1 MTTTIERQQAAMEK
15 WGFEALVA
23 YSKENVAY
31 GAGYVVPSQALN
43 VRDRHFAVVVNR
55 DGEAAMLLTSNE
67 LQEAQARS
75 SITNFYPYDEFSEN
89 PMETL
94 ARMLR
99 DLGVAEGSVGLEM
112 DAFPTDCWEEL
123 KPLVP
128 GAHWGHARDAFQ
140 YARKIKTGAELDQL
154 RAVARIADRAQAAA
168 HPHVRVGMTEQEV
181 YRLIADAAL
190 AEGAETV
197 GAQVAAGERS
207 SYSNPT
213 PSDVK
218 LEKGDVVKVD
228 VFVSQ
233 GGYLSD
239 TGRAFVVGEA
249 SAEQEAT
256 WNAQQETLAA
266 IHAAV
271 RPGTSTRELW
281 DVFVETFGRH
291 DMKPAMRFL
300 GHGLGLSFHEQPFI
314 AAHTDTPLE
323 PGMVMAVEPVYRNG
337 DIGYHLEDNLVV
349 TEQGAENM
357 TNTFGSELIV
367 LG

>member
-1 MTTTIERQQAAMEK
+1 
-15 WGFEALVA
+15 
-23 YSKENVAY
+23 
-31 GAGYVVPSQALN
+31 
-43 VRDRHFAVVVNR
+43 
-55 DGEAAMLLTSNE
+55 MLLTSNE

-75 SITNFYPYDEFSEN
+75 TLTDFYPYDEFN
-89 PMETL
+89 DDPMETL
-94 ARMLR
+94 ASMLR
-99 DLGVAEGSVGLEM
+99 DLGVADARIGLEL
-112 DAFPTDCWEEL
+112 DALPADLWDEL

-128 GAHWGHARDAFQ
+128 DARWEHGRDAFQ
-140 YARKIKTGAELDQL
+140 FARKIKTEAELERL
-154 RAVARIADRAQAAA
+154 REVARIADRAQAAA
-168 HPHVRVGMTEQEV
+168 HPHVKVGMTEQEV
-181 YRLIADAAL
+181 YRMIADAAL

-218 LEKGDVVKVD
+218 LEKGDAVKVD
-228 VFVSQ
+228 VFCSL

-249 SAEQEAT
+249 SPEQQAT
-256 WNAQQETLAA
+256 WAAQQEALAA

-271 RPGTSTRELW
+271 RPGATTKDLW
-281 DVFVETFGRH
+281 DTFIETFDRH

-314 AAHTDTPLE
+314 AAHVDTPLE
-323 PGMVMAVEPVYRNG
+323 AGMVMAVEPVFRNG
-337 DIGYHLEDNLVV
+337 DIGYHLEDNLIV
-349 TEQGAENM
+349 TDDGSENM
-357 TNTFGSELIV
+357 TTTFGPELIV